1 MAPSGKDFAGA
12 RPTTAG
18 VTSAFGQSDAQTAA
32 TLGGMGSAQAD
43 SQAALQIARNLSA
56 SRFSR
61 FEENEKRVEKQPF
74 KVFFTSNEPTT
85 YHRENRFEGKSN
97 YQFYYPTGE
106 TFEQELEQFWFEA
119 KNKELMDKR
128 RDEEHKQT
136 MKEWGQA
143 RGRMEAE
150 IARKKEH
157 LNAATNFA
165 AARGWTRTCW
175 KSKNHRPA
183 VETQEEFLQASSSDE
198 DETGRVDLASELAE
212 SPVRFGRSEGLGTKS
227 ATLRASAQAA
237 PPKVVDFAKGDD
249 EYGYRLSTEDMVR

>member
-1 MAPSGKDFAGA
+1 
-12 RPTTAG
+12 
-18 VTSAFGQSDAQTAA
+18 
-32 TLGGMGSAQAD
+32 LH
-43 SQAALQIARNLSA
+43 IARGISA

-61 FEENEKRVEKQPF
+61 FEENEKTVEKLPY

-175 KSKNHRPA
+175 KSKNHKA
-183 VETQEEFLQASSSDE
+183 AAETQEEFLALSSSEEE
-198 DETGRVDLASELAE
+198 DGGRAD
-212 SPVRFGRSEGLGTKS
+212 
-227 ATLRASAQAA
+227 
-237 PPKVVDFAKGDD
+237 
-249 EYGYRLSTEDMVR
+249 